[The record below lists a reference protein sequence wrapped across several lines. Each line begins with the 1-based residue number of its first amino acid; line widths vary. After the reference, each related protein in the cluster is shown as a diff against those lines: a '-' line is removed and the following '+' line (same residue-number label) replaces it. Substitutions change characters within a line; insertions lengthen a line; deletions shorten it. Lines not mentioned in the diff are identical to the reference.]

1 MEEQQH
7 VYEQYSPYK
16 DVKGVRK
23 FFNYLF
29 IVTSKNTYRNE

>member
-1 MEEQQH
+1 MEEQQP
-7 VYEQYSPYK
+7 VYEQYPPYK

-29 IVTSKNTYRNE
+29 IVTSKNTNRNE